1 MELEQDPIHRH
12 KDVLAHTIAVV
23 AKTSPRLK
31 LRLAALLH
39 DVGKP
44 GTRGYGPQGV
54 TFHYHDVVG
63 ARMARAAP
71 ARAALPERR
80 RRRRREARRAA
91 PALPH
96 LPHGLDRQRGAPLRA
111 RRGPV
116 ARRPQRA
123 DALRLHDAQRE
134 EGGRA
139 RRGAWTSSRR
149 GSRSCSEQEE
159 LAEDPAR
166 ARRQR
171 A

>member
-63 ARMARAAP
+63 ARMARQ
-71 ARAALPERR
+71 RLLALRYPNDIVDDVSKLVE
-80 RRRRREARRAA
+80 
-91 PALPH
+91 LH
-96 LPHGLDRQRGAPLRA
+96 LRFHTYSHGLDRQRGAPLRA
-111 RRGPV
+111 RRGPA
-116 ARRPQRA
+116 ARRSQRA
-123 DALRLHDAQRE
+123 DALRLHDPQRE

-139 RRGAWTSSRR
+139 RAGWTSSRR
-149 GSRSCSEQEE
+149 GSPSCGSRRSWRSSGPRST
-159 LAEDPAR
+159 ATR
-166 ARRQR
+166 
-171 A
+171 